1 MTDLLLLVEGQ
12 DDVHVVSRLLERH
25 SLTRLKNPNDRNV
38 NPLRLL
44 FGDIPLDIKPVKNID
59 KAVKQFETTLKFVG
73 VRPKAVGL
81 ILDFDPPSETQAN
94 NRHETL
100 RNMIAGI
107 QNKECRWDLPENF
120 TVLVDGGF
128 IEEPVDADTPR
139 VGIWFMPDNRNRGM
153 LETFLQELIP
163 KSQSGLLDHARHS
176 TDTAKE
182 KHQAP
187 FKPVHRDKAVVHT
200 FLAWMD
206 EPGHPFGQSFQ
217 NGSFDAQSA
226 PAGLFVEW
234 VKKLFC

>member
-1 MTDLLLLVEGQ
+1 MEDLLLLVEGQ
-12 DDVHVVSRLLERH
+12 DDVHVVGRLLEKH
-25 SLTRLKNPNDRNV
+25 GLTRLQNPKDHSV
-38 NPLRLL
+38 HPLKLL
-44 FGDIPLDIKPVKNID
+44 FDNLKLHIIPVGNVDGV
-59 KAVKQFETTLKFVG
+59 VEQFETTLKLG
-73 VRPKAVGL
+73 IRPRAVGL

-128 IEEPVDADTPR
+128 IAEPADTDTPR

-176 TDTAKE
+176 TDTAKME
-182 KHQAP
+182 HQAP

-217 NGSFDAQSA
+217 NGSFDVQSA

-234 VKKLFC
+234 IKQLFR